1 MAKSSAILKGVKKKS
16 ADFLLCLSCNFLP
29 RWVLLSVAPPVS
41 YWAANRSA
49 PARRRLNA
57 RRSKL
62 DSVERRLAIR
72 HVLSCCSPSNFEFR
86 VKMGTKVFLVILFAF
101 GNASILKIDED
112 FKYQRISVEVSDKVP
127 RHLCQNTLDRLEV
140 RNSTV
145 SCQVPKKCK
154 IVWKSSFFKMA
165 TMRLVEWGIYILDW

>member
-16 ADFLLCLSCNFLP
+16 ADFLLCLSCKFLP

-41 YWAANRSA
+41 YWATNRS

-86 VKMGTKVFLVILFAF
+86 VKMGTKVFLVFLFAF

-140 RNSTV
+140 RTV

-154 IVWKSSFFKMA
+154 KSCLK
-165 TMRLVEWGIYILDW
+165 ILIF

>member
-1 MAKSSAILKGVKKKS
+1 MAISVFGYLERCQEKNPRI
-16 ADFLLCLSCNFLP
+16 FLLCLSCNFLP

-140 RNSTV
+140 RTQQFHVKSQKSAKLQN
-145 SCQVPKKCK
+145 CLK
-154 IVWKSSFFKMA
+154 ILIF
-165 TMRLVEWGIYILDW
+165 